1 MKTFEDCLKQIKK
14 CSDYMQS
21 EEYKQLLA
29 VEKVEYLTKV
39 LSASAFLTAY
49 YGNMIITFFP
59 EVNCHEKLKEFYE
72 TLSNRLPSQK
82 SSK

>member
-1 MKTFEDCLKQIKK
+1 MKTFEDCLKQMKI

-29 VEKVEYLTKV
+29 VQKVEYLTKV

-49 YGNMIITFFP
+49 YGNMLITLLP
-59 EVNCHEKLKEFYE
+59 EVNCHERLKEFYE
-72 TLSNRLPSQK
+72 TLLSRLPTQ
-82 SSK
+82 